1 MAGWYNSVVED
12 LGKIVDSIDYYEK
25 QLEEAK
31 YECSIKG
38 SPENCS
44 SPGIT
49 EHRFNQ
55 LQEIE
60 AILEHLNIELRK
72 ERSKTFRKYLE
83 SYNRTLSSRDAEKFV
98 DSEDSVINLTHLCN
112 QYSLLRNKY
121 LGIMKGLDT
130 KQWQIGHITRLR
142 TPNGRH
148 CNTINLPIKHL
159 QKG

>member
-12 LGKIVDSIDYYEK
+12 LSKIVQSIEHYENEL
-25 QLEEAK
+25 QQAK

-38 SPENCS
+38 SLEKS
-44 SPGIT
+44 SAALPGIT

-72 ERSKTFRKYLE
+72 ERSTTFRKYLE
-83 SYNRTLSSRDAEKFV
+83 SYNRQLSSRDAEKFV

-112 QYSLLRNKY
+112 QYALLRNKY

-130 KQWQIGHITRLR
+130 KQWQIGLITRLR
-142 TPNGRH
+142 TAGMED
-148 CNTINLPIKHL
+148 IVID
-159 QKG
+159 

>member
-1 MAGWYNSVVED
+1 MAGWYNSVVDD
-12 LGKIVDSIDYYEK
+12 LSKIVDSIDYYEK
-25 QLEEAK
+25 ELEEAK
-31 YECSIKG
+31 YECAIKG
-38 SPENCS
+38 SLEKS
-44 SPGIT
+44 SASLPGIT

-83 SYNRTLSSRDAEKFV
+83 TYNRQLSSRDAEKFV

-112 QYSLLRNKY
+112 QYALLRNKY

-142 TPNGRH
+142 TAGMED
-148 CNTINLPIKHL
+148 IVIS
-159 QKG
+159 

>member
-1 MAGWYNSVVED
+1 MAGWYNSVVAD
-12 LGKIVDSIDYYEK
+12 LGKIVDSIEYYEK
-25 QLEEAK
+25 ELEEAK

-38 SPENCS
+38 SLEKS
-44 SPGIT
+44 SSALPGIT

-72 ERSKTFRKYLE
+72 ERSKTFRKYLD
-83 SYNRTLSSRDAEKFV
+83 SYNRQLSSRDAEKFV
-98 DSEDSVINLTHLCN
+98 DSEDSVIDLTHLCN
-112 QYSLLRNKY
+112 QYALLRNKY

-142 TPNGRH
+142 TAGMED
-148 CNTINLPIKHL
+148 IVI
-159 QKG
+159 G

>member
-12 LGKIVDSIDYYEK
+12 LSKIVDSIDYYEK

-31 YECSIKG
+31 YEVGIKG
-38 SPENCS
+38 SLEKS
-44 SPGIT
+44 SAALPGIT

-83 SYNRTLSSRDAEKFV
+83 SYNRQLSSRDAEKFV

-112 QYSLLRNKY
+112 QYALLRNKY

-142 TPNGRH
+142 TAGMED
-148 CNTINLPIKHL
+148 IVI
-159 QKG
+159 Q

>member
-1 MAGWYNSVVED
+1 MSTWYNKVVDD
-12 LGKIVDSIDYYEK
+12 LGNIIDCIAYFEDELDS
-25 QLEEAK
+25 AK

-38 SPENCS
+38 SLERS
-44 SPGIT
+44 SAALPGIT

-72 ERSKTFRKYLE
+72 ERSKVFRKYLE
-83 SYNRTLSSRDAEKFV
+83 AYNRQLSSRDAEKFV
-98 DSEDSVINLTHLCN
+98 DGEESVITLTHLCN
-112 QYSLLRNKY
+112 QFSLLRNKF

-142 TPNGRH
+142 TAGMEDIV
-148 CNTINLPIKHL
+148 IN
-159 QKG
+159 

>member
-12 LGKIVDSIDYYEK
+12 LSKIVQSIEHYENEL
-25 QLEEAK
+25 QQAK

-38 SPENCS
+38 SLEKS
-44 SPGIT
+44 SAALPGIT

-72 ERSKTFRKYLE
+72 ERSTTFRKYLE
-83 SYNRTLSSRDAEKFV
+83 SYNRQLSSRDAEKFV

-112 QYSLLRNKY
+112 PICSLRNKY

-142 TPNGRH
+142 TAGMED
-148 CNTINLPIKHL
+148 IVID
-159 QKG
+159 